1 MRSAVRVAQSDATVL
16 IEGETGTGKEGMA
29 RFVHVSSNRA
39 DKDFLA
45 VNCAA
50 LPETMMEAMLF
61 GHRKG
66 AFTGAAASSH
76 GLFHAANGGTL
87 FLDDIAALP
96 LSLLATLQVGG
107 AHVQT
112 TANNAHPVGRLP
124 LEIKT
129 QISNY

>member
-39 DKDFLA
+39 DKDFIA

-50 LPETMMEAMLF
+50 LPATLMEAMLF

-66 AFTGAAASSH
+66 AFTGATASSD
-76 GLFHAANGGTL
+76 GLFQAANGGTL
-87 FLDDIAALP
+87 FLDEIAELP
-96 LSLLATLQVGG
+96 LSRSEEHTSELQSLMRNSYAV
-107 AHVQT
+107 
-112 TANNAHPVGRLP
+112 
-124 LEIKT
+124 
-129 QISNY
+129 